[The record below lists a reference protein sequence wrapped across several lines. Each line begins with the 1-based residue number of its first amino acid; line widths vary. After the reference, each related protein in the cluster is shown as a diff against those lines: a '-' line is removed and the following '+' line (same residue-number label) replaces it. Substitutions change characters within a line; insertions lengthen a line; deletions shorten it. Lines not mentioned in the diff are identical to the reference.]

1 MIDKVELLAP
11 AGGMGS
17 LISAVKA
24 GADAIYLGTD
34 KFSARAKAF
43 NFDREQVKLAVE
55 YAHLRGVK
63 IYVTANILLLD
74 NEIEDAFRLVEYLNE
89 IGVDGIIVQDLGFG
103 TTVAQSDLPI
113 EVHASTQMAIN
124 NLYGAKTIEDL
135 DLKEWY

>member
-1 MIDKVELLAP
+1 MIDRVELLAP
-11 AGGMGS
+11 AGGMES

-43 NFDREQVKLAVE
+43 NFNRVEIKVAVE

-74 NEIEDAFRLVEYLNE
+74 SEIDEAFKLVEYLNE
-89 IGVDGIIVQDLGFG
+89 IGVDGIIVQDMGFG
-103 TTVAQSDLPI
+103 ITVAKVICL
-113 EVHASTQMAIN
+113 
-124 NLYGAKTIEDL
+124 
-135 DLKEWY
+135 